1 MNKVLTL
8 MNTNSSGVAIMSIA
22 ILLDIITGIIKAIME
37 HDLQS
42 SKFKQGLLKKV
53 YDYILVVIAFCLDYM
68 LKVDYVSQ
76 TSLYCLIAMEFYSC
90 IENLREYVPIPN
102 ALEKALNVLQD
113 KGTKEEGEEE

>member
-1 MNKVLTL
+1 MNEVLTL

-42 SKFKQGLLKKV
+42 SKFKQGLLKKA
-53 YDYILVVIAFCLDYM
+53 YDYILVVIALCLDYM

>member
-1 MNKVLTL
+1 MSEVLTL
-8 MNTNSSGVAIMSIA
+8 ININSSGVAIMSIA

-53 YDYILVVIAFCLDYM
+53 YDYILVVIAFCLDFM
-68 LKVDYVSQ
+68 LKVNYVSQ

>member
-1 MNKVLTL
+1 MNNVLTL
-8 MNTNSSGVAIMSIA
+8 INTNSSGVAIMSIA